1 MLYWLL
7 SSHSYFAADIMTKP
21 IIALVGRPNVG
32 KSTLFNRLSIHKKAI
47 VYDTPGVTRDRNYA
61 DAQLGPLEF
70 IVVDTPGLE
79 DAKPGELEHNMTEQ
93 AISGI
98 KSADLVILVADGFT
112 GITPI
117 DQTFANLIRKHN
129 PNCFLVLNK
138 CEKETYPDRNYH
150 KLGMGEPVLISAEHG
165 IGMASLCDAMLDKL
179 KDFDDEAMD
188 DPFKT
193 NRMQIAVVGRPNAGK
208 STFINALI
216 DDNRLLTGEMPGLT
230 RDSIDIDW
238 EYNGTAIRLVDTAGL
253 RKRVKIDE
261 TLEKLSTGSTLRSIR
276 YANTV
281 ILMLDATR
289 GLEQQDLNIASLI
302 IDEGRALVLAI
313 NKWDLVKDKKAYEE
327 ELAYRLS
334 VDFTQ
339 VSGLPCVYLSAIDGK
354 NTHSV
359 IEACMKIYK
368 IWNKR
373 ITTAKLNDWLSF
385 ALEHHPLPLQKS
397 GRRIRIKYAT
407 QIKTRPPSFK
417 FFANHPD
424 KIPDSYVKYLTN
436 DMRKNFN
443 LPGVPI
449 RISFLTGENPFTKKK

>member
-1 MLYWLL
+1 
-7 SSHSYFAADIMTKP
+7 MTKP

-32 KSTLFNRLSIHKKAI
+32 KSTLFNRFSVHKRAI

-61 DAQLGPLEF
+61 DARLGPLEF

-98 KSADLVILVADGFT
+98 KSADLVILVADGFI
-112 GITPI
+112 GITPT
-117 DQTFANLIRKHN
+117 DQTFATLIRKHN

-138 CEKETYPDRNYH
+138 CEKETYPDKSYH
-150 KLGMGEPVLISAEHG
+150 KIGMGEPIMISAEHG
-165 IGMASLCDAMLDKL
+165 IGMAAMCDEMLLRL
-179 KDFDDEAMD
+179 KDFDNGID

-193 NRMQIAVVGRPNAGK
+193 DRMQIAVVGRPNAGK
-208 STFINALI
+208 STFINALL
-216 DDNRLLTGEMPGLT
+216 DENRLLTGDMPGLT
-230 RDSIDIDW
+230 RDSIDVDW
-238 EYNGTAIRLVDTAGL
+238 EYQGTSIKLVDTAGL
-253 RKRVKIDE
+253 RKRAKIDE
-261 TLEKLSTGSTLRSIR
+261 SLEKMSSGSTLRSIR

-281 ILMLDATR
+281 ILMLDASR
-289 GLEQQDLNIASLI
+289 GLEQQDLSIASLI

-339 VSGLPCVYLSAIDGK
+339 VTGLPCVYLSATDGK
-354 NTHSV
+354 NTHAV
-359 IEACMKIYK
+359 IDACMKIYK

-385 ALEHHPLPLQKS
+385 ALDHHPLPLQKN
-397 GRRIRIKYAT
+397 GRKIRIKYAT

-424 KIPDSYVKYLTN
+424 LIPDSYTKYLTN
-436 DMRKNFN
+436 DMRRNFDI
-443 LPGVPI
+443 PGVPI
-449 RISFLTGENPFTKKK
+449 RISFVSGDNPFAKGKKK

>member
-1 MLYWLL
+1 
-7 SSHSYFAADIMTKP
+7 MTKP

-32 KSTLFNRLSIHKKAI
+32 KSTLFNRLSIRKKAI
-47 VYDTPGVTRDRNYA
+47 VFNTPGVTRDRNYA

-112 GITPI
+112 GITPVDI
-117 DQTFANLIRKHN
+117 TFANLVRKHN
-129 PNCFLVLNK
+129 SNCFLVLNK
-138 CEKETYPDRNYH
+138 CEKETYPDKSYH
-150 KLGMGEPVLISAEHG
+150 KLGMGEPTLISAEHG
-165 IGMASLCDAMLDKL
+165 IGMAALCDEMLARL
-179 KDFDDEAMD
+179 KDFDDSID

-193 NRMQIAVVGRPNAGK
+193 DRVQIAVVGRPNAGK
-208 STFINALI
+208 STFINALL
-216 DDNRLLTGEMPGLT
+216 DENRLLTGDTPGLT
-230 RDSIDIDW
+230 RDSIDVDW
-238 EYNGTAIRLVDTAGL
+238 EYKGTAIKLVDTAGL
-253 RKRVKIDE
+253 RKRGKIDE
-261 TLEKLSTGSTLRSIR
+261 SLEKLSAGSTLRSIR

-289 GLEQQDLNIASLI
+289 GLEAQDLNIASLI
-302 IDEGRALVLAI
+302 IEEGRALVLAI
-313 NKWDLVKDKKAYEE
+313 NKWDLVKNKKAYEE

-339 VSGLPCVYLSAIDGK
+339 VSGLPCVYLSSIDGK
-354 NTHSV
+354 NTHAV
-359 IEACMKIYK
+359 IEACMKIHK

-373 ITTAKLNDWLSF
+373 ITTAKLNDWLGF
-385 ALEHHPLPLQKS
+385 ALDHHPLPLQKN

-424 KIPDSYVKYLTN
+424 KIPDSYTKYLTN
-436 DMRKNFN
+436 DMRRNFD

-449 RISFLTGENPFTKKK
+449 RISFVTGENPFMKGKKR

>member
-1 MLYWLL
+1 
-7 SSHSYFAADIMTKP
+7 MTKP

-32 KSTLFNRLSIHKKAI
+32 KSTLFNRFSIHKRAI

-61 DAQLGPLEF
+61 DARLGPLEF

-98 KSADLVILVADGFT
+98 KSADLVILVADGFI
-112 GITPI
+112 GITPT
-117 DQTFANLIRKHN
+117 DQIFATLIRKHN
-129 PNCFLVLNK
+129 SNCFLALNK
-138 CEKETYPDRNYH
+138 CEKETYPDKSYH
-150 KLGMGEPVLISAEHG
+150 KLGMGEPVMISAEHG
-165 IGMASLCDAMLDKL
+165 IGMAALCDEMLVRL
-179 KDFDDEAMD
+179 KDFDDSID

-193 NRMQIAVVGRPNAGK
+193 DRMQIAVVGRPNAGK
-208 STFINALI
+208 STFINALL
-216 DDNRLLTGEMPGLT
+216 DENRLLTGDMPGLT
-230 RDSIDIDW
+230 RDSIDVDW
-238 EYNGTAIRLVDTAGL
+238 EYQGTSIKLVDTAGL
-253 RKRVKIDE
+253 RKRAKIDE
-261 TLEKLSTGSTLRSIR
+261 TLEKMSAGSTLRSIR

-281 ILMLDATR
+281 ILMLDASR
-289 GLEQQDLNIASLI
+289 GLEQQDLSIASLI

-327 ELAYRLS
+327 ELSYRLS

-339 VSGLPCVYLSAIDGK
+339 VTGLPCVYLSATDGK
-354 NTHSV
+354 NTHAV
-359 IEACMKIYK
+359 IDACMKIHK

-385 ALEHHPLPLQKS
+385 ALDHHPLPLQKS

-417 FFANHPD
+417 FFSNHPD

-436 DMRKNFN
+436 DMRRNFD

-449 RISFLTGENPFTKKK
+449 RISFMSGDNPFAKGKKK